1 MGLLQNKSNER
12 GVRELEEKRFLIW
25 KLTYRFPSSGEYNV
39 DRDEVLEK
47 LF

>member
-12 GVRELEEKRFLIW
+12 GVRELED
-25 KLTYRFPSSGEYNV
+25 GEYNV